1 MRSIHLELIER
12 SRDELILGIKKQRA
26 QAKKIVW
33 LFHFTVNGNLY
44 RFNALFD
51 KSPTNFLPL

>member
-1 MRSIHLELIER
+1 M
-12 SRDELILGIKKQRA
+12 GIKKQRA

-33 LFHFTVNGNLY
+33 LFRFTVNGNLY

-51 KSPTNFLPL
+51 KTPTNFLPL